1 MFLILLVNP
10 NFPMSLRNNSLNILG
25 HYPRSVF
32 FKSILQVKVA
42 LIFENKH
49 NFGKFGE
56 INPRRGE
63 EVPSFDFYSMA

>member
-10 NFPMSLRNNSLNILG
+10 NFPMSMRNNSLNILG

-49 NFGKFGE
+49 NFGKIWGNKFKEGG
-56 INPRRGE
+56 RG
-63 EVPSFDFYSMA
+63 PKL